1 MNNTA
6 LVIAADDAR
15 KGRIVDNL
23 SATGLFE
30 HIKPLSSPAALF
42 RHLKSDQ
49 VDMVC
54 WAVEEDIPSATWLDK
69 LQANEYWHDLPVIA
83 FAEDQQSLL
92 KGFLLGASDSVH
104 VEINQH
110 ELNARINRHL
120 QHWQKLLDLRKSQ
133 EQLQKMALTD
143 PLTNLANRAAFDL
156 NIKQV
161 AARSQRSG
169 VPYSLLLIDLDH
181 FKSINDTFGHPTGDQ
196 VLRQAAEAIRQSS
209 RDSDICC
216 RYGGE
221 EFVVIL
227 PDTNARN
234 AEVLATRIHRK
245 LAKQMLPEQIQVSVS
260 IGISSSNHHN
270 GGHPAAL
277 VEEADQAMYR
287 AKEKGRNRTEIW
299 RIDILNPKVQMAFS
313 SSPRLAFGA

>member
-15 KGRIVDNL
+15 KDRIVDNL

-30 HIKPLSSPAALF
+30 HIKPLSSPSALF

-54 WAVEEDIPSATWLDK
+54 WAIEKELPATTWLDK
-69 LQANEYWHDLPVIA
+69 LQANERWHDLPVIA
-83 FAEDQQSLL
+83 FAEDQQGLL
-92 KGFLLGASDSVH
+92 QGFQLGASDSVH
-104 VEINQH
+104 VEIDQH

-120 QHWQKLLDLRKSQ
+120 LQWQRLLDLRKSQ

-143 PLTNLANRAAFDL
+143 PLTHLGNRAAFDL
-156 NIKQV
+156 NIKQI

-169 VPYSLLLIDLDH
+169 VPYSLLMIDLDH
-181 FKSINDTFGHPTGDQ
+181 FKNINDTFGHPTGDQ
-196 VLRQAAEAIRQSS
+196 VLRQAAEAISQSS

-221 EFVVIL
+221 EFIVIL

-234 AEVLATRIHRK
+234 AEVLASRIHRK
-245 LAKQMLPEQIQVSVS
+245 LAQKKLPQKVQISVS
-260 IGISSSNHHN
+260 IGISSSTRYNN
-270 GGHPAAL
+270 GHPAAL
-277 VEEADQAMYR
+277 IDEADQAMYR

-299 RIDILNPKVQMAFS
+299 RIDIQNANIQMAYPS
-313 SSPRLAFGA
+313 TPRLAFGA